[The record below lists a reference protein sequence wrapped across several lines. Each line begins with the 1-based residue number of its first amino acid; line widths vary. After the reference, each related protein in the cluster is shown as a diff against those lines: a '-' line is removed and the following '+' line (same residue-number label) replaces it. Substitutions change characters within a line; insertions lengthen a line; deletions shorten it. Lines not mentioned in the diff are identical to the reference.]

1 MCEDSE
7 QREKC
12 FYEITSSKTTI
23 KQFVVAGMFKI
34 QNTVLYSLQP
44 PEIIVVFIIY

>member
-12 FYEITSSKTTI
+12 FYEITSSKTAI
-23 KQFVVAGMFKI
+23 KQFLVAGMIKN
-34 QNTVLYSLQP
+34 QNTVLSSLQLP
-44 PEIIVVFIIY
+44 